1 MLGTAKYMYETVT
14 IIDVIHSPV
23 AGGQREYLINYN
35 GPTWVKEY
43 ELSNIVYKG

>member
-1 MLGTAKYMYETVT
+1 MIATAIYMYETVT
-14 IIDVIHSPV
+14 IIDVINNPSR
-23 AGGQREYLINYN
+23 GGEREYLINYN